1 MSAPAPAGLS
11 CMASTPSPVI
21 GSLLLGSTD
30 ATRLRAWYE
39 QVFGVQADVDGFL
52 PLGVGL
58 LVDARDD
65 VAPRSREP
73 GRVVLNVHVSDA
85 RAAAERLDEAGAP
98 WVSPLEYRDAGAW
111 FGTVTDPDGNLVQ
124 VIELTAEY
132 WRLRGERQRA
142 AGSAPA
148 LLAAA
153 TPAPRLPAQDLGRAR
168 RFYAEKLGLEPV
180 EERPGGLRYR
190 CGGAVFSLFLS
201 SGRPSGEHTQM
212 GWQVDDLDAVVA
224 ELRRRGVRFEDV
236 DVPGLRT
243 VDGIAEV
250 EGNYPSD
257 GGVGERAAWFR
268 DSEGNLIGLGQP
280 IVRPAPVRPASPSR

>member
-1 MSAPAPAGLS
+1 MSAPGPAGLPS
-11 CMASTPSPVI
+11 MTSTPSPVI
-21 GSLLLGSTD
+21 GSLLIGSTD
-30 ATRLRAWYE
+30 AERLRAWYE
-39 QVFGVQADVDGFL
+39 QVFAVRADVDGFL

-85 RAAAERLDEAGAP
+85 RAAAQRLEESGAP

-124 VIELTAEY
+124 VIELTPEY

-153 TPAPRLPAQDLGRAR
+153 TPAPRLPAQDLDRAR

-190 CGGAVFSLFLS
+190 CGGAPFSLFLS

-236 DVPGLRT
+236 DIPGLRT

-257 GGVGERAAWFR
+257 GGFGERAAWFR
-268 DSEGNLIGLGQP
+268 DSEGNLLGLGQALA
-280 IVRPAPVRPASPSR
+280 RPAPVRPASPSR

>member
-1 MSAPAPAGLS
+1 
-11 CMASTPSPVI
+11 MASTPSPVI

-111 FGTVTDPDGNLVQ
+111 FGTVTDPDGNFVQ

-153 TPAPRLPAQDLGRAR
+153 TPAPRLPVQDLGRAR

-201 SGRPSGEHTQM
+201 SAAAPRGSTRRWAGRSTTSTPWWPSCAG
-212 GWQVDDLDAVVA
+212 VA
-224 ELRRRGVRFEDV
+224 SGSRTSTSPGCARWTGSPRSRATTPPTAASGSARPGSATVRG
-236 DVPGLRT
+236 T
-243 VDGIAEV
+243 
-250 EGNYPSD
+250 
-257 GGVGERAAWFR
+257 
-268 DSEGNLIGLGQP
+268 
-280 IVRPAPVRPASPSR
+280 